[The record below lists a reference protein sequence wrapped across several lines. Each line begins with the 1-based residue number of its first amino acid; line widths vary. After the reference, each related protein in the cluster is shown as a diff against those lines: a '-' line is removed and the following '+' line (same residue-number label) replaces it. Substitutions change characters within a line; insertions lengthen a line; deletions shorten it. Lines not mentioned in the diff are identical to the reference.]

1 MLHLLQLLLSQGSP
15 TMAAPVVYYTD
26 GTRQRE
32 RDLSYS
38 NSVLFIFGAI
48 GGAES
53 DTKHSAAGASSGGNS
68 HLLNPPRPDL
78 ILLHQHSLYSF
89 FHDA

>member
-1 MLHLLQLLLSQGSP
+1 
-15 TMAAPVVYYTD
+15 MAAPVIYYTE

-32 RDLSYS
+32 RVLSYS

-53 DTKHSAAGASSGGNS
+53 DTKHSAAGASS
-68 HLLNPPRPDL
+68 
-78 ILLHQHSLYSF
+78 
-89 FHDA
+89 

>member
-1 MLHLLQLLLSQGSP
+1 
-15 TMAAPVVYYTD
+15 MAAPVVYYTE
-26 GTRQRE
+26 GARQRE

-78 ILLHQHSLYSF
+78 ILLHQHSLHSF
-89 FHDA
+89 SMMHKVNVTINLYM